1 MSDNMTKK
9 RILNVKSPTIVDSY
23 YEDEDFQK
31 ELDKVSDDILI
42 NAETNR
48 TIKNIRKTLASALKK
63 KYGFTNGE
71 LKELTSKILKIHGL
85 EASNFDALSS
95 FAKILESRVNDVSID
110 DNSNK
115 NEKTIAGVNNEI
127 TAAFRKL
134 VGYHMLYGVMKDLYG
149 QAEAKVLSGD
159 LYDFSLGL
167 SDSTNILIPYCWA
180 LDASKIVLEGRKFG
194 QLPSAPVHRVDSY
207 ISALDETVHQMSSHL
222 AGAIAVGTF
231 FLDIAHILIYKQRVP
246 FEKIKTDAVMRKHIE
261 NCFQTFVHS
270 VNHLSRNGVE
280 SPFTN
285 ISLFDRVKLK
295 GLVGPE
301 NYGWYF
307 ANKKEVALDNGLED
321 KMSSEEWQEFV
332 INYIIELQEIYAKFH
347 EKGDPLNNGI
357 PYRFPVT
364 TMNISKDDDDK
375 VLDEK
380 FFDFVCQRDIT
391 RFNIFTS
398 KGTKVASCCFSG
410 DQPILVR
417 NAKDVY
423 LTTFKDWKNTTP
435 YAVYKDNW
443 KVFHNGSWVEAN
455 EVVLPSRQMYKVT
468 TTNNKTIIVSDN
480 HLHVTYNGEIP
491 TSKLTTDDYLMFNTK
506 PLQSYPEKD
515 EGLTYKD
522 GYLIGAFIGDGSFGG
537 NIELA
542 SGNKEIYTINLSLN
556 KNCYQEIINDI
567 GLHSTYSIFDD
578 KELVSVR
585 ICSKEKVAFIK
596 RFVNGCHSAYTKELN
611 PNVLFQSLEFRKG
624 ILDGWYAT
632 DGGNSNRCYTISPKL
647 RDSMELL
654 ITSLGYNSTIS
665 VSDRTGEVAFINEE
679 TGKEYYKNYPL
690 WCVRWYD
697 SSNKRTMKDVYKWK
711 NNSMYFK
718 IKSIEKVDYND
729 ENIYCFEM
737 KNKDEPYFTLPNGII
752 THNCRLIND
761 AELLDMGSSVNSF
774 GGSTVSMGSHRVV
787 TINFARIA
795 YEANSMEDFYHILD
809 KRIRGAAK
817 VLKAHKV
824 LIGKME
830 EKGLEPFITR
840 GWIRMDRLFST
851 FGILGVVE
859 AKKILET
866 KFADQIEDGQDV
878 MKDYL
883 VYLNKH
889 SQEYAKELG
898 LFSNIEQIP
907 GESYAVRLATV
918 DNLIFDEDIIDAPLY
933 ANQFVPL
940 WEDATIW
947 EKLEADGKYNQLLTG
962 GGIVHAQ
969 LGSKTT
975 PSQNRKIIEY
985 AIKCGC
991 EHFVLNSVYSK
1002 CPKCGA
1008 VYDHKVASCSKCGH
1022 NEHMEYFTRI
1032 VGYFTSVDSWN
1043 PTRKNW
1049 EFQRRTFIDDSLM
1062 N

>member
-207 ISALDETVHQMSSHL
+207 ISALDETTHQMSSHL

-321 KMSSEEWQEFV
+321 KMSAEQWQEFV

-1022 NEHMEYFTRI
+1022 NEHMEYFTRV
-1032 VGYFTSVDSWN
+1032 VGFFVPVDCWN
-1043 PTRKNW
+1043 PTRRNW
-1049 EFQRRTFIDDSLM
+1049 EFERRTFIDDSLH

>member
-194 QLPSAPVHRVDSY
+194 QLPSAPVHRIDSY
-207 ISALDETVHQMSSHL
+207 ISALDETIHQMSSHL

-246 FEKIKTDAVMRKHIE
+246 FEKIKSDATMRKHIE

-321 KMSSEEWQEFV
+321 KMSAEQWQEFV

-398 KGTKVASCCFSG
+398 KGTKVASC
-410 DQPILVR
+410 
-417 NAKDVY
+417 
-423 LTTFKDWKNTTP
+423 
-435 YAVYKDNW
+435 
-443 KVFHNGSWVEAN
+443 
-455 EVVLPSRQMYKVT
+455 
-468 TTNNKTIIVSDN
+468 
-480 HLHVTYNGEIP
+480 
-491 TSKLTTDDYLMFNTK
+491 
-506 PLQSYPEKD
+506 
-515 EGLTYKD
+515 
-522 GYLIGAFIGDGSFGG
+522 
-537 NIELA
+537 
-542 SGNKEIYTINLSLN
+542 
-556 KNCYQEIINDI
+556 
-567 GLHSTYSIFDD
+567 
-578 KELVSVR
+578 
-585 ICSKEKVAFIK
+585 
-596 RFVNGCHSAYTKELN
+596 
-611 PNVLFQSLEFRKG
+611 
-624 ILDGWYAT
+624 
-632 DGGNSNRCYTISPKL
+632 
-647 RDSMELL
+647 
-654 ITSLGYNSTIS
+654 
-665 VSDRTGEVAFINEE
+665 
-679 TGKEYYKNYPL
+679 
-690 WCVRWYD
+690 
-697 SSNKRTMKDVYKWK
+697 
-711 NNSMYFK
+711 
-718 IKSIEKVDYND
+718 
-729 ENIYCFEM
+729 
-737 KNKDEPYFTLPNGII
+737 
-752 THNCRLIND
+752 CRLIND

-1022 NEHMEYFTRI
+1022 NEHMEYFTRV
-1032 VGYFTSVDSWN
+1032 VGFFVPVDCWN
-1043 PTRKNW
+1043 PTRRNW
-1049 EFQRRTFIDDSLM
+1049 EFERRTFIDDSLHG
-1062 N
+1062 

>member
-23 YEDEDFQK
+23 YEDDDFQK

-231 FLDIAHILIYKQRVP
+231 FLDIAHILIYKERVP

-321 KMSSEEWQEFV
+321 KMSAEQWQEFV

-364 TMNISKDDDDK
+364 TMNISKDDEDK

-398 KGTKVASCCFSG
+398 KGTKVASC
-410 DQPILVR
+410 
-417 NAKDVY
+417 
-423 LTTFKDWKNTTP
+423 
-435 YAVYKDNW
+435 
-443 KVFHNGSWVEAN
+443 
-455 EVVLPSRQMYKVT
+455 
-468 TTNNKTIIVSDN
+468 
-480 HLHVTYNGEIP
+480 
-491 TSKLTTDDYLMFNTK
+491 
-506 PLQSYPEKD
+506 
-515 EGLTYKD
+515 
-522 GYLIGAFIGDGSFGG
+522 
-537 NIELA
+537 
-542 SGNKEIYTINLSLN
+542 
-556 KNCYQEIINDI
+556 
-567 GLHSTYSIFDD
+567 
-578 KELVSVR
+578 
-585 ICSKEKVAFIK
+585 
-596 RFVNGCHSAYTKELN
+596 
-611 PNVLFQSLEFRKG
+611 
-624 ILDGWYAT
+624 
-632 DGGNSNRCYTISPKL
+632 
-647 RDSMELL
+647 
-654 ITSLGYNSTIS
+654 
-665 VSDRTGEVAFINEE
+665 
-679 TGKEYYKNYPL
+679 
-690 WCVRWYD
+690 
-697 SSNKRTMKDVYKWK
+697 
-711 NNSMYFK
+711 
-718 IKSIEKVDYND
+718 
-729 ENIYCFEM
+729 
-737 KNKDEPYFTLPNGII
+737 
-752 THNCRLIND
+752 CRLIND

-1022 NEHMEYFTRI
+1022 NEHMEYYSRI
-1032 VGYFTSVDSWN
+1032 VGFFVPVDCWN
-1043 PTRKNW
+1043 PTRRNW
-1049 EFQRRTFIDDSLM
+1049 EFQRRTYIDDSLHD
-1062 N
+1062 NN

>member
-1 MSDNMTKK
+1 MSELAVKK
-9 RILNVKSPTIVDSY
+9 ILNVKSPTIVDSY
-23 YEDEDFQK
+23 YEDEDFKK

-42 NAETNR
+42 NAETTR
-48 TIKNIRKTLASALKK
+48 TIKNIKKTLASALKK
-63 KYGFTNGE
+63 KYGFSNGE

-85 EASNFDALSS
+85 DATNFDTLAN
-95 FAKILESRVNDVSID
+95 FAKILDSRVNDVSID

-127 TAAFRKL
+127 TASNRKL
-134 VGYHMLYGVMKDLYG
+134 IGYHMLYGVMKDLYG

-180 LDASKIVLEGRKFG
+180 LDASKLVLEGRKFG

-246 FEKIKTDAVMRKHIE
+246 FEVVKNDPKMRKYIE

-280 SPFTN
+280 SSFTN
-285 ISLFDRVKLK
+285 ISLFDRVKLA
-295 GLVGPE
+295 GLIGQD

-307 ANKKEVALDNGLED
+307 ANKKDIAIDNGLED
-321 KMSSEEWQEFV
+321 KMSADEWKEFV
-332 INYIIELQEIYAKFH
+332 INYISELQEIYAKFH

-364 TMNISKDDDDK
+364 TMNISKDDEGN

-398 KGTKVASCCFSG
+398 KGTKVASC
-410 DQPILVR
+410 
-417 NAKDVY
+417 
-423 LTTFKDWKNTTP
+423 
-435 YAVYKDNW
+435 
-443 KVFHNGSWVEAN
+443 
-455 EVVLPSRQMYKVT
+455 
-468 TTNNKTIIVSDN
+468 
-480 HLHVTYNGEIP
+480 
-491 TSKLTTDDYLMFNTK
+491 
-506 PLQSYPEKD
+506 
-515 EGLTYKD
+515 
-522 GYLIGAFIGDGSFGG
+522 
-537 NIELA
+537 
-542 SGNKEIYTINLSLN
+542 
-556 KNCYQEIINDI
+556 
-567 GLHSTYSIFDD
+567 
-578 KELVSVR
+578 
-585 ICSKEKVAFIK
+585 
-596 RFVNGCHSAYTKELN
+596 
-611 PNVLFQSLEFRKG
+611 
-624 ILDGWYAT
+624 
-632 DGGNSNRCYTISPKL
+632 
-647 RDSMELL
+647 
-654 ITSLGYNSTIS
+654 
-665 VSDRTGEVAFINEE
+665 
-679 TGKEYYKNYPL
+679 
-690 WCVRWYD
+690 
-697 SSNKRTMKDVYKWK
+697 
-711 NNSMYFK
+711 
-718 IKSIEKVDYND
+718 
-729 ENIYCFEM
+729 
-737 KNKDEPYFTLPNGII
+737 
-752 THNCRLIND
+752 CRLIND

-795 YEANSMEDFYHILD
+795 YEANSLEDFYHILD

-866 KFADQIEDGQDV
+866 KFADEITEGQDV
-878 MKDYL
+878 MNDYL

-889 SQEYAKELG
+889 SAEYAKELV

-918 DNLIFDEDIIDAPLY
+918 DNLIFNENIIDAPLY

-975 PSQNRKIIEY
+975 SAQNRKIILY

-1022 NEHMEYFTRI
+1022 NEHMQYFTRV
-1032 VGYFTSVDSWN
+1032 VGFFVPVDSWN
-1043 PTRKNW
+1043 PTRRNW
-1049 EFQRRTFIDDSLM
+1049 EFQRRTFIDDSLHG
-1062 N
+1062 

>member
-246 FEKIKTDAVMRKHIE
+246 FEKIKSDATMRKYIE

-398 KGTKVASCCFSG
+398 KGTKVASC
-410 DQPILVR
+410 
-417 NAKDVY
+417 
-423 LTTFKDWKNTTP
+423 
-435 YAVYKDNW
+435 
-443 KVFHNGSWVEAN
+443 
-455 EVVLPSRQMYKVT
+455 
-468 TTNNKTIIVSDN
+468 
-480 HLHVTYNGEIP
+480 
-491 TSKLTTDDYLMFNTK
+491 
-506 PLQSYPEKD
+506 
-515 EGLTYKD
+515 
-522 GYLIGAFIGDGSFGG
+522 
-537 NIELA
+537 
-542 SGNKEIYTINLSLN
+542 
-556 KNCYQEIINDI
+556 
-567 GLHSTYSIFDD
+567 
-578 KELVSVR
+578 
-585 ICSKEKVAFIK
+585 
-596 RFVNGCHSAYTKELN
+596 
-611 PNVLFQSLEFRKG
+611 
-624 ILDGWYAT
+624 
-632 DGGNSNRCYTISPKL
+632 
-647 RDSMELL
+647 
-654 ITSLGYNSTIS
+654 
-665 VSDRTGEVAFINEE
+665 
-679 TGKEYYKNYPL
+679 
-690 WCVRWYD
+690 
-697 SSNKRTMKDVYKWK
+697 
-711 NNSMYFK
+711 
-718 IKSIEKVDYND
+718 
-729 ENIYCFEM
+729 
-737 KNKDEPYFTLPNGII
+737 
-752 THNCRLIND
+752 CRLIND

-947 EKLEADGKYNQLLTG
+947 EKLEVDGKYNQLLTG

-1022 NEHMEYFTRI
+1022 NEHMEYYSRI
-1032 VGYFTSVDSWN
+1032 VGFFVPVDCWN
-1043 PTRKNW
+1043 PTRRNW
-1049 EFQRRTFIDDSLM
+1049 EFQRRTYIDDSLHD
-1062 N
+1062 NN

>member
-1 MSDNMTKK
+1 MANSTIK

-23 YEDEDFQK
+23 YEDEDFKK

-42 NAETNR
+42 NAETTR
-48 TIKNIRKTLASALKK
+48 TIKNIKKTLASALKK
-63 KYGFTNGE
+63 KYGFSNGE
-71 LKELTSKILKIHGL
+71 LKELTSNILKIHGL
-85 EASNFDALSS
+85 DASNFDTLAN

-127 TAAFRKL
+127 TASNRKL
-134 VGYHMLYGVMKDLYG
+134 IGYHMLYGVMKDLYG

-180 LDASKIVLEGRKFG
+180 LDATKLVWEGRKFG

-207 ISALDETVHQMSSHL
+207 ISALDETIHQMSSHL
-222 AGAIAVGTF
+222 AGAIAIGTF
-231 FLDIAHILIYKQRVP
+231 FLDVAHILIYKQRVP
-246 FEKIKTDAVMRKHIE
+246 FEVVKNDATMRKYIE

-285 ISLFDRVKLK
+285 ISLFDRIKLA
-295 GLVGPE
+295 GLIGKD
-301 NYGWYF
+301 NYAWYF
-307 ANKKEVALDNGLED
+307 ANKKEIAIDNGLED
-321 KMSSEEWQEFV
+321 KMSAEQWEEFI
-332 INYIIELQEIYAKFH
+332 INYIMELQEIYAKFH

-364 TMNISKDDDDK
+364 TMNISKDDEGN

-398 KGTKVASCCFSG
+398 KGTKVASC
-410 DQPILVR
+410 
-417 NAKDVY
+417 
-423 LTTFKDWKNTTP
+423 
-435 YAVYKDNW
+435 
-443 KVFHNGSWVEAN
+443 
-455 EVVLPSRQMYKVT
+455 
-468 TTNNKTIIVSDN
+468 
-480 HLHVTYNGEIP
+480 
-491 TSKLTTDDYLMFNTK
+491 
-506 PLQSYPEKD
+506 
-515 EGLTYKD
+515 
-522 GYLIGAFIGDGSFGG
+522 
-537 NIELA
+537 
-542 SGNKEIYTINLSLN
+542 
-556 KNCYQEIINDI
+556 
-567 GLHSTYSIFDD
+567 
-578 KELVSVR
+578 
-585 ICSKEKVAFIK
+585 
-596 RFVNGCHSAYTKELN
+596 
-611 PNVLFQSLEFRKG
+611 
-624 ILDGWYAT
+624 
-632 DGGNSNRCYTISPKL
+632 
-647 RDSMELL
+647 
-654 ITSLGYNSTIS
+654 
-665 VSDRTGEVAFINEE
+665 
-679 TGKEYYKNYPL
+679 
-690 WCVRWYD
+690 
-697 SSNKRTMKDVYKWK
+697 
-711 NNSMYFK
+711 
-718 IKSIEKVDYND
+718 
-729 ENIYCFEM
+729 
-737 KNKDEPYFTLPNGII
+737 
-752 THNCRLIND
+752 CRLIND

-795 YEANSMEDFYHILD
+795 YEANSLDDFYHILD

-859 AKKILET
+859 AKKILESR
-866 KFADQIEDGQDV
+866 FGEEIQEGDDV
-878 MKDYL
+878 MHDFL

-889 SQEYAKELG
+889 STEYAKELG

-918 DNLIFDEDIIDAPLY
+918 DNMIFPDQDIIDAPLY

-975 PSQNRKIIEY
+975 SAQNRKIILY

-1022 NEHMEYFTRI
+1022 NEHMQYFTRV
-1032 VGYFTSVDSWN
+1032 VGFFVPVDSWN
-1043 PTRKNW
+1043 PTRRNW
-1049 EFQRRTFIDDSLM
+1049 EFQHRTFIDDSLHG
-1062 N
+1062 

>member
-194 QLPSAPVHRVDSY
+194 QLPSAPVHRIDSY

-246 FEKIKTDAVMRKHIE
+246 FEKIKSDAVMRKHIE

-1049 EFQRRTFIDDSLM
+1049 EFQRRTFIDDSLHG
-1062 N
+1062 

>member
-246 FEKIKTDAVMRKHIE
+246 FEKIKTDVVMRKHIE

-321 KMSSEEWQEFV
+321 KMSAEQWQEFV

-364 TMNISKDDDDK
+364 TMNISKDDEDK

>member
-1 MSDNMTKK
+1 MSELAVKK
-9 RILNVKSPTIVDSY
+9 ILNVKSPTIVDSY
-23 YEDEDFQK
+23 YEDEDFKK

-42 NAETNR
+42 NAETTR
-48 TIKNIRKTLASALKK
+48 TIKNIKKTLASALKK
-63 KYGFTNGE
+63 KYGFSNGE

-85 EASNFDALSS
+85 DATNFDTLAN
-95 FAKILESRVNDVSID
+95 FAKILDSRVNDVSID

-127 TAAFRKL
+127 TASNRKL
-134 VGYHMLYGVMKDLYG
+134 IGYHMLYGVMKDLYG

-180 LDASKIVLEGRKFG
+180 LDASKLVLEGRKFG

-246 FEKIKTDAVMRKHIE
+246 FEVVKNDPKMRKYIE

-285 ISLFDRVKLK
+285 ISLFDRVKLA
-295 GLVGPE
+295 GLIGQD

-307 ANKKEVALDNGLED
+307 ANKKDIAIDNGLED
-321 KMSSEEWQEFV
+321 KMSADEWKEFV
-332 INYIIELQEIYAKFH
+332 INYISELQEIYAKFH

-364 TMNISKDDDDK
+364 TMNISKDDEGN

-398 KGTKVASCCFSG
+398 KGTKVASC
-410 DQPILVR
+410 
-417 NAKDVY
+417 
-423 LTTFKDWKNTTP
+423 
-435 YAVYKDNW
+435 
-443 KVFHNGSWVEAN
+443 
-455 EVVLPSRQMYKVT
+455 
-468 TTNNKTIIVSDN
+468 
-480 HLHVTYNGEIP
+480 
-491 TSKLTTDDYLMFNTK
+491 
-506 PLQSYPEKD
+506 
-515 EGLTYKD
+515 
-522 GYLIGAFIGDGSFGG
+522 
-537 NIELA
+537 
-542 SGNKEIYTINLSLN
+542 
-556 KNCYQEIINDI
+556 
-567 GLHSTYSIFDD
+567 
-578 KELVSVR
+578 
-585 ICSKEKVAFIK
+585 
-596 RFVNGCHSAYTKELN
+596 
-611 PNVLFQSLEFRKG
+611 
-624 ILDGWYAT
+624 
-632 DGGNSNRCYTISPKL
+632 
-647 RDSMELL
+647 
-654 ITSLGYNSTIS
+654 
-665 VSDRTGEVAFINEE
+665 
-679 TGKEYYKNYPL
+679 
-690 WCVRWYD
+690 
-697 SSNKRTMKDVYKWK
+697 
-711 NNSMYFK
+711 
-718 IKSIEKVDYND
+718 
-729 ENIYCFEM
+729 
-737 KNKDEPYFTLPNGII
+737 
-752 THNCRLIND
+752 CRLIND

-795 YEANSMEDFYHILD
+795 YEANSLEDFYHILD

-866 KFADQIEDGQDV
+866 KFADEITEGQDV
-878 MKDYL
+878 MNDYL

-889 SQEYAKELG
+889 SAEYAKELG

-918 DNLIFDEDIIDAPLY
+918 DNLIFNENIIDAPLY

-975 PSQNRKIIEY
+975 SAQNRKIILY

-1008 VYDHKVASCSKCGH
+1008 VYDHKVTSCSKCGH

-1049 EFQRRTFIDDSLM
+1049 EFKKRTFIDDSLV

>member
-1 MSDNMTKK
+1 MANSTVK

-23 YEDEDFQK
+23 YEDEDFKK

-42 NAETNR
+42 NAETTR
-48 TIKNIRKTLASALKK
+48 TIKNIKKTLASALKK
-63 KYGFTNGE
+63 KYGFSNGE
-71 LKELTSKILKIHGL
+71 LKELTSNILKIHGL
-85 EASNFDALSS
+85 DASNFDTLAN

-127 TAAFRKL
+127 TASNRKL
-134 VGYHMLYGVMKDLYG
+134 IGYHMLYGVMKDLYG

-180 LDASKIVLEGRKFG
+180 LDASKLVMEGRKFG
-194 QLPSAPVHRVDSY
+194 QLPSGPSHRVDSY

-222 AGAIAVGTF
+222 AGAIAIGTF
-231 FLDIAHILIYKQRVP
+231 FLDIAHILIYKQRLP
-246 FEKIKTDAVMRKHIE
+246 FDKIKTDPMMRKYVE

-270 VNHLSRNGVE
+270 VNHLSRSGVE

-285 ISLFDRVKLK
+285 ISLFDRVKLA
-295 GLVGPE
+295 GLIGNE

-321 KMSSEEWQEFV
+321 KMTSEQWKEFV

-364 TMNISKDDDDK
+364 TMNISKDDDDN
-375 VLDEK
+375 VLDK
-380 FFDFVCQRDIT
+380 DFFEFVYNRDIT

-398 KGTKVASCCFSG
+398 KGTKVASC
-410 DQPILVR
+410 
-417 NAKDVY
+417 
-423 LTTFKDWKNTTP
+423 
-435 YAVYKDNW
+435 
-443 KVFHNGSWVEAN
+443 
-455 EVVLPSRQMYKVT
+455 
-468 TTNNKTIIVSDN
+468 
-480 HLHVTYNGEIP
+480 
-491 TSKLTTDDYLMFNTK
+491 
-506 PLQSYPEKD
+506 
-515 EGLTYKD
+515 
-522 GYLIGAFIGDGSFGG
+522 
-537 NIELA
+537 
-542 SGNKEIYTINLSLN
+542 
-556 KNCYQEIINDI
+556 
-567 GLHSTYSIFDD
+567 
-578 KELVSVR
+578 
-585 ICSKEKVAFIK
+585 
-596 RFVNGCHSAYTKELN
+596 
-611 PNVLFQSLEFRKG
+611 
-624 ILDGWYAT
+624 
-632 DGGNSNRCYTISPKL
+632 
-647 RDSMELL
+647 
-654 ITSLGYNSTIS
+654 
-665 VSDRTGEVAFINEE
+665 
-679 TGKEYYKNYPL
+679 
-690 WCVRWYD
+690 
-697 SSNKRTMKDVYKWK
+697 
-711 NNSMYFK
+711 
-718 IKSIEKVDYND
+718 
-729 ENIYCFEM
+729 
-737 KNKDEPYFTLPNGII
+737 
-752 THNCRLIND
+752 CRLIND

-866 KFADQIEDGQDV
+866 RFGDELRADDDV
-878 MKDYL
+878 MQDFL

-889 SQEYAKELG
+889 SQQYAKELG

-918 DNLIFDEDIIDAPLY
+918 DNMIFPEQDIIEAPLY

-940 WEDATIW
+940 WEEATIW

-975 PSQNRKIIEY
+975 PAQNKKIIEY

-1002 CPKCGA
+1002 CPECGA

-1022 NEHMEYFTRI
+1022 NGHIQYFTRV
-1032 VGYFTSVDSWN
+1032 VGFFVPVDSWN
-1043 PTRKNW
+1043 PTRRNW
-1049 EFQRRTFIDDSLM
+1049 EFNRRTFIDDSLHG
-1062 N
+1062 

>member
-1 MSDNMTKK
+1 MAERLTKK
-9 RILNVKSPTIVDSY
+9 ILNVKSPTIVDSY

-48 TIKNIRKTLASALKK
+48 TIKNIKKTLASALKK
-63 KYGFTNGE
+63 KYGFSNGE
-71 LKELTSKILKIHGL
+71 LKELTSNILKIHGL
-85 EASNFDALSS
+85 DASNFDALSS

-127 TAAFRKL
+127 TASFRKL

-231 FLDIAHILIYKQRVP
+231 FLDIAHILIYKERVP
-246 FEKIKTDAVMRKHIE
+246 FEKIKTDAIMRKHIE

-321 KMSSEEWQEFV
+321 KMSAEQWQEFV

-364 TMNISKDDDDK
+364 TMNISKDDDGK

-398 KGTKVASCCFSG
+398 KGTKVASC
-410 DQPILVR
+410 
-417 NAKDVY
+417 
-423 LTTFKDWKNTTP
+423 
-435 YAVYKDNW
+435 
-443 KVFHNGSWVEAN
+443 
-455 EVVLPSRQMYKVT
+455 
-468 TTNNKTIIVSDN
+468 
-480 HLHVTYNGEIP
+480 
-491 TSKLTTDDYLMFNTK
+491 
-506 PLQSYPEKD
+506 
-515 EGLTYKD
+515 
-522 GYLIGAFIGDGSFGG
+522 
-537 NIELA
+537 
-542 SGNKEIYTINLSLN
+542 
-556 KNCYQEIINDI
+556 
-567 GLHSTYSIFDD
+567 
-578 KELVSVR
+578 
-585 ICSKEKVAFIK
+585 
-596 RFVNGCHSAYTKELN
+596 
-611 PNVLFQSLEFRKG
+611 
-624 ILDGWYAT
+624 
-632 DGGNSNRCYTISPKL
+632 
-647 RDSMELL
+647 
-654 ITSLGYNSTIS
+654 
-665 VSDRTGEVAFINEE
+665 
-679 TGKEYYKNYPL
+679 
-690 WCVRWYD
+690 
-697 SSNKRTMKDVYKWK
+697 
-711 NNSMYFK
+711 
-718 IKSIEKVDYND
+718 
-729 ENIYCFEM
+729 
-737 KNKDEPYFTLPNGII
+737 
-752 THNCRLIND
+752 CRLIND

-866 KFADQIEDGQDV
+866 KFADQIEEGQDV

-975 PSQNRKIIEY
+975 PLQNKKIIEY

-1049 EFQRRTFIDDSLM
+1049 EFQRRTFIDDSLH

>member
-1 MSDNMTKK
+1 MANSTIK

-23 YEDEDFQK
+23 YEDEDFKK

-42 NAETNR
+42 NAETTR
-48 TIKNIRKTLASALKK
+48 TIKNIKKTLASALKK
-63 KYGFTNGE
+63 KYGFSNGE
-71 LKELTSKILKIHGL
+71 LKELTSNILKIHGL
-85 EASNFDALSS
+85 DASNFDTLAN

-127 TAAFRKL
+127 TASNRKL
-134 VGYHMLYGVMKDLYG
+134 IGYHMLYGVMKDLYG

-180 LDASKIVLEGRKFG
+180 LDATKLVWEGRKFG

-207 ISALDETVHQMSSHL
+207 ISALDETIHQMSSHL
-222 AGAIAVGTF
+222 AGAIAIGTF
-231 FLDIAHILIYKQRVP
+231 FLDVAHILIYKQRVP
-246 FEKIKTDAVMRKHIE
+246 FEVVKNDATMRKYIE

-285 ISLFDRVKLK
+285 ISLFDRIKLA
-295 GLVGPE
+295 GLIGKD
-301 NYGWYF
+301 NYAWYF
-307 ANKKEVALDNGLED
+307 ANKKEIAIDNGLED
-321 KMSSEEWQEFV
+321 KMSAEQWEEFI
-332 INYIIELQEIYAKFH
+332 INYIMELQEIYAKFH

-364 TMNISKDDDDK
+364 TMNISKDDEGN

-398 KGTKVASCCFSG
+398 KGTKVASC
-410 DQPILVR
+410 
-417 NAKDVY
+417 
-423 LTTFKDWKNTTP
+423 
-435 YAVYKDNW
+435 
-443 KVFHNGSWVEAN
+443 
-455 EVVLPSRQMYKVT
+455 
-468 TTNNKTIIVSDN
+468 
-480 HLHVTYNGEIP
+480 
-491 TSKLTTDDYLMFNTK
+491 
-506 PLQSYPEKD
+506 
-515 EGLTYKD
+515 
-522 GYLIGAFIGDGSFGG
+522 
-537 NIELA
+537 
-542 SGNKEIYTINLSLN
+542 
-556 KNCYQEIINDI
+556 
-567 GLHSTYSIFDD
+567 
-578 KELVSVR
+578 
-585 ICSKEKVAFIK
+585 
-596 RFVNGCHSAYTKELN
+596 
-611 PNVLFQSLEFRKG
+611 
-624 ILDGWYAT
+624 
-632 DGGNSNRCYTISPKL
+632 
-647 RDSMELL
+647 
-654 ITSLGYNSTIS
+654 
-665 VSDRTGEVAFINEE
+665 
-679 TGKEYYKNYPL
+679 
-690 WCVRWYD
+690 
-697 SSNKRTMKDVYKWK
+697 
-711 NNSMYFK
+711 
-718 IKSIEKVDYND
+718 
-729 ENIYCFEM
+729 
-737 KNKDEPYFTLPNGII
+737 
-752 THNCRLIND
+752 CRLIND

-795 YEANSMEDFYHILD
+795 YEANSLDDFYHILD

-859 AKKILET
+859 AKKILESR
-866 KFADQIEDGQDV
+866 FGEEIQEGDDV
-878 MKDYL
+878 MHDFL
-883 VYLNKH
+883 VYLNKY
-889 SQEYAKELG
+889 SAEYAKELG

-918 DNLIFDEDIIDAPLY
+918 DNMIFPDQDIIDAPLY

-975 PSQNRKIIEY
+975 SAQNRKIILY

-1022 NEHMEYFTRI
+1022 NEHMQYFTRV
-1032 VGYFTSVDSWN
+1032 VGFFVPVDSWN
-1043 PTRKNW
+1043 PTRRNW
-1049 EFQRRTFIDDSLM
+1049 EFQRRTFIDDSLHG
-1062 N
+1062 

>member
-1 MSDNMTKK
+1 MSDLTVKK
-9 RILNVKSPTIVDSY
+9 ILNVKSPTIVDSY
-23 YEDEDFQK
+23 YEDEDFKK

-42 NAETNR
+42 NAETTR
-48 TIKNIRKTLASALKK
+48 TIKNIKKTLASALKK
-63 KYGFTNGE
+63 KYGFSNGE
-71 LKELTSKILKIHGL
+71 LKELTSKILNIHGL
-85 EASNFDALSS
+85 DATNFDTLAN
-95 FAKILESRVNDVSID
+95 FAKILDSRVNDVSID

-127 TAAFRKL
+127 TASNRKL
-134 VGYHMLYGVMKDLYG
+134 IGYHMLYGVMKDLYG

-180 LDASKIVLEGRKFG
+180 LDASKLVWEGRKFG

-207 ISALDETVHQMSSHL
+207 ISALDETIHQMSSHL
-222 AGAIAVGTF
+222 AGAIAIGTF
-231 FLDIAHILIYKQRVP
+231 FLDVAHILIYKQRVP
-246 FEKIKTDAVMRKHIE
+246 FEVVKNDPTMRKYIE

-285 ISLFDRVKLK
+285 ISLFDRIKLS
-295 GLVGPE
+295 GLISKD
-301 NYGWYF
+301 NYAWYF
-307 ANKKEVALDNGLED
+307 ANKKAIAVDNGLENAMTD
-321 KMSSEEWQEFV
+321 EEWKEFV
-332 INYIIELQEIYAKFH
+332 INYIMELQEIYAKFH

-364 TMNISKDDDDK
+364 TMNISKDDDGNI
-375 VLDEK
+375 LDEN

-398 KGTKVASCCFSG
+398 KGTKVASCC
-410 DQPILVR
+410 
-417 NAKDVY
+417 
-423 LTTFKDWKNTTP
+423 
-435 YAVYKDNW
+435 
-443 KVFHNGSWVEAN
+443 
-455 EVVLPSRQMYKVT
+455 
-468 TTNNKTIIVSDN
+468 
-480 HLHVTYNGEIP
+480 
-491 TSKLTTDDYLMFNTK
+491 
-506 PLQSYPEKD
+506 
-515 EGLTYKD
+515 
-522 GYLIGAFIGDGSFGG
+522 
-537 NIELA
+537 
-542 SGNKEIYTINLSLN
+542 
-556 KNCYQEIINDI
+556 
-567 GLHSTYSIFDD
+567 
-578 KELVSVR
+578 
-585 ICSKEKVAFIK
+585 
-596 RFVNGCHSAYTKELN
+596 
-611 PNVLFQSLEFRKG
+611 
-624 ILDGWYAT
+624 
-632 DGGNSNRCYTISPKL
+632 
-647 RDSMELL
+647 
-654 ITSLGYNSTIS
+654 
-665 VSDRTGEVAFINEE
+665 
-679 TGKEYYKNYPL
+679 
-690 WCVRWYD
+690 
-697 SSNKRTMKDVYKWK
+697 
-711 NNSMYFK
+711 
-718 IKSIEKVDYND
+718 
-729 ENIYCFEM
+729 
-737 KNKDEPYFTLPNGII
+737 
-752 THNCRLIND
+752 RLIND
-761 AELLDMGSSVNSF
+761 AELLDMGSTVNSF

-795 YEANSMEDFYHILD
+795 YEANSMEDFYKILD

-830 EKGLEPFITR
+830 AKGLEPFITR

-866 KFADQIEDGQDV
+866 KFSDEIKEGQDV
-878 MKDYL
+878 MNDYL

-918 DNLIFDEDIIDAPLY
+918 DNLIFNDNIIDAPLY

-975 PSQNRKIIEY
+975 AAQNRKIILY

-1002 CPKCGA
+1002 CPECGS

-1022 NEHMEYFTRI
+1022 NEHMQYFTRV
-1032 VGYFTSVDSWN
+1032 VGFFVPVDSWN
-1043 PTRKNW
+1043 PTRRNW
-1049 EFQRRTFIDDSLM
+1049 EFQRRTFIDDSLHG
-1062 N
+1062 

>member
-1 MSDNMTKK
+1 MAERLTKK
-9 RILNVKSPTIVDSY
+9 ILNVKSPTIVDSY

-48 TIKNIRKTLASALKK
+48 TIKNIKKTLASALKK
-63 KYGFTNGE
+63 KYGFSNGE
-71 LKELTSKILKIHGL
+71 LKELTSNILKIHGL
-85 EASNFDALSS
+85 DASNFDALSS

-127 TAAFRKL
+127 TASFRKL

-207 ISALDETVHQMSSHL
+207 ISALDETIHQMSSHL

-231 FLDIAHILIYKQRVP
+231 FLDIAHILIYKERVP

-321 KMSSEEWQEFV
+321 KMSAEQWQEFV

-364 TMNISKDDDDK
+364 TMNISKDDDGK

-556 KNCYQEIINDI
+556 KNCYQKIINDI

-866 KFADQIEDGQDV
+866 KFADQIEEGQDV

-918 DNLIFDEDIIDAPLY
+918 DNLIFDEDIIDSPLY

-975 PSQNRKIIEY
+975 PLQNKKIIEY

-1008 VYDHKVASCSKCGH
+1008 VYDHKVASCLKCGH

>member
-246 FEKIKTDAVMRKHIE
+246 FEKIKSDATMRKYIE

-285 ISLFDRVKLK
+285 ISLFDRIKLK

-398 KGTKVASCCFSG
+398 KGTKVASC
-410 DQPILVR
+410 
-417 NAKDVY
+417 
-423 LTTFKDWKNTTP
+423 
-435 YAVYKDNW
+435 
-443 KVFHNGSWVEAN
+443 
-455 EVVLPSRQMYKVT
+455 
-468 TTNNKTIIVSDN
+468 
-480 HLHVTYNGEIP
+480 
-491 TSKLTTDDYLMFNTK
+491 
-506 PLQSYPEKD
+506 
-515 EGLTYKD
+515 
-522 GYLIGAFIGDGSFGG
+522 
-537 NIELA
+537 
-542 SGNKEIYTINLSLN
+542 
-556 KNCYQEIINDI
+556 
-567 GLHSTYSIFDD
+567 
-578 KELVSVR
+578 
-585 ICSKEKVAFIK
+585 
-596 RFVNGCHSAYTKELN
+596 
-611 PNVLFQSLEFRKG
+611 
-624 ILDGWYAT
+624 
-632 DGGNSNRCYTISPKL
+632 
-647 RDSMELL
+647 
-654 ITSLGYNSTIS
+654 
-665 VSDRTGEVAFINEE
+665 
-679 TGKEYYKNYPL
+679 
-690 WCVRWYD
+690 
-697 SSNKRTMKDVYKWK
+697 
-711 NNSMYFK
+711 
-718 IKSIEKVDYND
+718 
-729 ENIYCFEM
+729 
-737 KNKDEPYFTLPNGII
+737 
-752 THNCRLIND
+752 CRLIND

-1049 EFQRRTFIDDSLM
+1049 EFQKRTFIDDSLH

>member
-194 QLPSAPVHRVDSY
+194 QLPSAPVHRIDSY

-246 FEKIKTDAVMRKHIE
+246 FEKIKSDVTMRKHIE

-506 PLQSYPEKD
+506 PLQSYTEKD

-718 IKSIEKVDYND
+718 IKSIEKVDYDD

-1022 NEHMEYFTRI
+1022 NEHMEYFTRV
-1032 VGYFTSVDSWN
+1032 VGFFVPVDSWN
-1043 PTRKNW
+1043 PTRRNW
-1049 EFQRRTFIDDSLM
+1049 EFERRTFIDDSLH

>member
-307 ANKKEVALDNGLED
+307 ANKKEVALDNGLDD
-321 KMSSEEWQEFV
+321 KMSAEQWQEFV

-398 KGTKVASCCFSG
+398 KGTKVASC
-410 DQPILVR
+410 
-417 NAKDVY
+417 
-423 LTTFKDWKNTTP
+423 
-435 YAVYKDNW
+435 
-443 KVFHNGSWVEAN
+443 
-455 EVVLPSRQMYKVT
+455 
-468 TTNNKTIIVSDN
+468 
-480 HLHVTYNGEIP
+480 
-491 TSKLTTDDYLMFNTK
+491 
-506 PLQSYPEKD
+506 
-515 EGLTYKD
+515 
-522 GYLIGAFIGDGSFGG
+522 
-537 NIELA
+537 
-542 SGNKEIYTINLSLN
+542 
-556 KNCYQEIINDI
+556 
-567 GLHSTYSIFDD
+567 
-578 KELVSVR
+578 
-585 ICSKEKVAFIK
+585 
-596 RFVNGCHSAYTKELN
+596 
-611 PNVLFQSLEFRKG
+611 
-624 ILDGWYAT
+624 
-632 DGGNSNRCYTISPKL
+632 
-647 RDSMELL
+647 
-654 ITSLGYNSTIS
+654 
-665 VSDRTGEVAFINEE
+665 
-679 TGKEYYKNYPL
+679 
-690 WCVRWYD
+690 
-697 SSNKRTMKDVYKWK
+697 
-711 NNSMYFK
+711 
-718 IKSIEKVDYND
+718 
-729 ENIYCFEM
+729 
-737 KNKDEPYFTLPNGII
+737 
-752 THNCRLIND
+752 CRLIND

-975 PSQNRKIIEY
+975 SSQNRKIIEY

-1049 EFQRRTFIDDSLM
+1049 EFERRTFIDDSLH

>member
-1 MSDNMTKK
+1 MSDLTVKK
-9 RILNVKSPTIVDSY
+9 ILNVKSPTIVDSY
-23 YEDEDFQK
+23 YEDEDFKK

-42 NAETNR
+42 NAETTR
-48 TIKNIRKTLASALKK
+48 TIKNIKKTLASALKK
-63 KYGFTNGE
+63 KYGFSNGE
-71 LKELTSKILKIHGL
+71 LKELTSKILNIHGL
-85 EASNFDALSS
+85 DATNFDTLAN
-95 FAKILESRVNDVSID
+95 FAKILDSRVNDVSID

-127 TAAFRKL
+127 TASNRKL
-134 VGYHMLYGVMKDLYG
+134 IGYHMLYGVMKDLYG

-180 LDASKIVLEGRKFG
+180 LDASKLVWEGRKFG

-207 ISALDETVHQMSSHL
+207 ISALDETIHQMSSHL
-222 AGAIAVGTF
+222 AGAIAIGTF
-231 FLDIAHILIYKQRVP
+231 FLDVAHILIYKQRVP
-246 FEKIKTDAVMRKHIE
+246 FEVVKNDPTMRKYIE

-285 ISLFDRVKLK
+285 ISLFDRIKLS
-295 GLVGPE
+295 GLISKD
-301 NYGWYF
+301 NYAWYF
-307 ANKKEVALDNGLED
+307 ANKKAIAVDNGLENAMTD
-321 KMSSEEWQEFV
+321 EEWKEFV
-332 INYIIELQEIYAKFH
+332 ISYIMELQEIYAKFH

-364 TMNISKDDDDK
+364 TMNISKDDDGNI
-375 VLDEK
+375 LDEN

-398 KGTKVASCCFSG
+398 KGTKVASCC
-410 DQPILVR
+410 
-417 NAKDVY
+417 
-423 LTTFKDWKNTTP
+423 
-435 YAVYKDNW
+435 
-443 KVFHNGSWVEAN
+443 
-455 EVVLPSRQMYKVT
+455 
-468 TTNNKTIIVSDN
+468 
-480 HLHVTYNGEIP
+480 
-491 TSKLTTDDYLMFNTK
+491 
-506 PLQSYPEKD
+506 
-515 EGLTYKD
+515 
-522 GYLIGAFIGDGSFGG
+522 
-537 NIELA
+537 
-542 SGNKEIYTINLSLN
+542 
-556 KNCYQEIINDI
+556 
-567 GLHSTYSIFDD
+567 
-578 KELVSVR
+578 
-585 ICSKEKVAFIK
+585 
-596 RFVNGCHSAYTKELN
+596 
-611 PNVLFQSLEFRKG
+611 
-624 ILDGWYAT
+624 
-632 DGGNSNRCYTISPKL
+632 
-647 RDSMELL
+647 
-654 ITSLGYNSTIS
+654 
-665 VSDRTGEVAFINEE
+665 
-679 TGKEYYKNYPL
+679 
-690 WCVRWYD
+690 
-697 SSNKRTMKDVYKWK
+697 
-711 NNSMYFK
+711 
-718 IKSIEKVDYND
+718 
-729 ENIYCFEM
+729 
-737 KNKDEPYFTLPNGII
+737 
-752 THNCRLIND
+752 RLIND
-761 AELLDMGSSVNSF
+761 AELLDMGSTVNSF

-795 YEANSMEDFYHILD
+795 YEANSMEDFYKILD

-830 EKGLEPFITR
+830 AKGLEPFITR

-866 KFADQIEDGQDV
+866 KFSDEIKEGQDV
-878 MKDYL
+878 MNDYL

-918 DNLIFDEDIIDAPLY
+918 DNLIFNDNIIDAPLY

-975 PSQNRKIIEY
+975 AAQNRKIILY

-1002 CPKCGA
+1002 CPECGS

-1022 NEHMEYFTRI
+1022 NEHMQYFTRV
-1032 VGYFTSVDSWN
+1032 VGFFVPVDSWN
-1043 PTRKNW
+1043 PTRRNW
-1049 EFQRRTFIDDSLM
+1049 EFQRRTFIDDSLHG
-1062 N
+1062 

>member
-1 MSDNMTKK
+1 MSELAVKK
-9 RILNVKSPTIVDSY
+9 ILNVKSPTIVDSY
-23 YEDEDFQK
+23 YEDEDFKK

-42 NAETNR
+42 NAETTR
-48 TIKNIRKTLASALKK
+48 TIKNIKKTLASALKK
-63 KYGFTNGE
+63 KYGFSNGE

-85 EASNFDALSS
+85 DATNFDTLAN
-95 FAKILESRVNDVSID
+95 FAKILDSRVNDVSID

-127 TAAFRKL
+127 TASNRKL
-134 VGYHMLYGVMKDLYG
+134 IGYHMLYGVMKDLYG

-180 LDASKIVLEGRKFG
+180 LDASKLVLEGRKFG

-246 FEKIKTDAVMRKHIE
+246 FEVVKNDPKMRKYIE

-285 ISLFDRVKLK
+285 ISLFDRVKLA
-295 GLVGPE
+295 GLIGQD

-307 ANKKEVALDNGLED
+307 ANKKDIAIDNGLED
-321 KMSSEEWQEFV
+321 KMSADEWKEFV
-332 INYIIELQEIYAKFH
+332 INYISELQEIYAKFH

-364 TMNISKDDDDK
+364 TMNISKDDEGN

-398 KGTKVASCCFSG
+398 KGTKVASC
-410 DQPILVR
+410 
-417 NAKDVY
+417 
-423 LTTFKDWKNTTP
+423 
-435 YAVYKDNW
+435 
-443 KVFHNGSWVEAN
+443 
-455 EVVLPSRQMYKVT
+455 
-468 TTNNKTIIVSDN
+468 
-480 HLHVTYNGEIP
+480 
-491 TSKLTTDDYLMFNTK
+491 
-506 PLQSYPEKD
+506 
-515 EGLTYKD
+515 
-522 GYLIGAFIGDGSFGG
+522 
-537 NIELA
+537 
-542 SGNKEIYTINLSLN
+542 
-556 KNCYQEIINDI
+556 
-567 GLHSTYSIFDD
+567 
-578 KELVSVR
+578 
-585 ICSKEKVAFIK
+585 
-596 RFVNGCHSAYTKELN
+596 
-611 PNVLFQSLEFRKG
+611 
-624 ILDGWYAT
+624 
-632 DGGNSNRCYTISPKL
+632 
-647 RDSMELL
+647 
-654 ITSLGYNSTIS
+654 
-665 VSDRTGEVAFINEE
+665 
-679 TGKEYYKNYPL
+679 
-690 WCVRWYD
+690 
-697 SSNKRTMKDVYKWK
+697 
-711 NNSMYFK
+711 
-718 IKSIEKVDYND
+718 
-729 ENIYCFEM
+729 
-737 KNKDEPYFTLPNGII
+737 
-752 THNCRLIND
+752 CRLIND

-795 YEANSMEDFYHILD
+795 YEANSLEDFYHILD
-809 KRIRGAAK
+809 KRICGAAK

-866 KFADQIEDGQDV
+866 KFADEITEGQDV
-878 MKDYL
+878 MNDYL
-883 VYLNKH
+883 VYLNKR
-889 SQEYAKELG
+889 SAEYAKELG

-918 DNLIFDEDIIDAPLY
+918 DNLIFNENIIDAPLY

-969 LGSKTT
+969 LSSKTT
-975 PSQNRKIIEY
+975 SAQNRKIILY

-1022 NEHMEYFTRI
+1022 NEHMQYFTRV
-1032 VGYFTSVDSWN
+1032 VGFFVPVDSWN
-1043 PTRKNW
+1043 PTRRNW
-1049 EFQRRTFIDDSLM
+1049 EFQRRTFIDDSLHG
-1062 N
+1062 

>member
-1 MSDNMTKK
+1 MSDLTVKK
-9 RILNVKSPTIVDSY
+9 ILNVKSPTIVDSY
-23 YEDEDFQK
+23 YEDEDFKK

-42 NAETNR
+42 NAETTR
-48 TIKNIRKTLASALKK
+48 TIKNIKKTLASALKK
-63 KYGFTNGE
+63 KYGFSNGE
-71 LKELTSKILKIHGL
+71 LKELTSKILNIHGL
-85 EASNFDALSS
+85 DATNFDTLAN
-95 FAKILESRVNDVSID
+95 FAKILDSRVNDVSID

-127 TAAFRKL
+127 TASNRKL
-134 VGYHMLYGVMKDLYG
+134 IGYHMLYGVMKDLYG

-180 LDASKIVLEGRKFG
+180 LDASKLVMEGRKFG

-246 FEKIKTDAVMRKHIE
+246 FEVVKNDPTMRKYIE

-285 ISLFDRVKLK
+285 ISLFDRIKLS
-295 GLVGPE
+295 GLISKD
-301 NYGWYF
+301 NYAWYF
-307 ANKKEVALDNGLED
+307 ANKKAIAVDNGLENAMTD
-321 KMSSEEWQEFV
+321 EEWKEFV
-332 INYIIELQEIYAKFH
+332 ISYIMELQEIYAKFH

-364 TMNISKDDDDK
+364 TMNISKDDDGNI
-375 VLDEK
+375 LDEN

-398 KGTKVASCCFSG
+398 KGTKVASCC
-410 DQPILVR
+410 
-417 NAKDVY
+417 
-423 LTTFKDWKNTTP
+423 
-435 YAVYKDNW
+435 
-443 KVFHNGSWVEAN
+443 
-455 EVVLPSRQMYKVT
+455 
-468 TTNNKTIIVSDN
+468 
-480 HLHVTYNGEIP
+480 
-491 TSKLTTDDYLMFNTK
+491 
-506 PLQSYPEKD
+506 
-515 EGLTYKD
+515 
-522 GYLIGAFIGDGSFGG
+522 
-537 NIELA
+537 
-542 SGNKEIYTINLSLN
+542 
-556 KNCYQEIINDI
+556 
-567 GLHSTYSIFDD
+567 
-578 KELVSVR
+578 
-585 ICSKEKVAFIK
+585 
-596 RFVNGCHSAYTKELN
+596 
-611 PNVLFQSLEFRKG
+611 
-624 ILDGWYAT
+624 
-632 DGGNSNRCYTISPKL
+632 
-647 RDSMELL
+647 
-654 ITSLGYNSTIS
+654 
-665 VSDRTGEVAFINEE
+665 
-679 TGKEYYKNYPL
+679 
-690 WCVRWYD
+690 
-697 SSNKRTMKDVYKWK
+697 
-711 NNSMYFK
+711 
-718 IKSIEKVDYND
+718 
-729 ENIYCFEM
+729 
-737 KNKDEPYFTLPNGII
+737 
-752 THNCRLIND
+752 RLIND
-761 AELLDMGSSVNSF
+761 AELLDMGSTVNSF

-795 YEANSMEDFYHILD
+795 YEANSMEDFYKILD

-830 EKGLEPFITR
+830 AKGLEPFITR

-866 KFADQIEDGQDV
+866 KFSDEIKEGQDV
-878 MKDYL
+878 MNDYL

-918 DNLIFDEDIIDAPLY
+918 DNLIFNDNIIDAPLY

-975 PSQNRKIIEY
+975 AAQNRKIILY

-1002 CPKCGA
+1002 CPECGS

-1022 NEHMEYFTRI
+1022 NEHMQYFTRV
-1032 VGYFTSVDSWN
+1032 VGFFVPVDSWN
-1043 PTRKNW
+1043 PTRRNW
-1049 EFQRRTFIDDSLM
+1049 EFQRRTFIDDSLHG
-1062 N
+1062 

>member
-1 MSDNMTKK
+1 MSDLTVKK
-9 RILNVKSPTIVDSY
+9 ILNVKSPTIVDSY
-23 YEDEDFQK
+23 YEDEDFKK

-42 NAETNR
+42 NAETTR
-48 TIKNIRKTLASALKK
+48 TIKNIKKTLASALKK
-63 KYGFTNGE
+63 KYGFSNGE
-71 LKELTSKILKIHGL
+71 LKELTSKILNIHGL
-85 EASNFDALSS
+85 DATNFDTLAN
-95 FAKILESRVNDVSID
+95 FAKILDSRVNDVSID

-127 TAAFRKL
+127 TASNRKL
-134 VGYHMLYGVMKDLYG
+134 IGYHMLYGVMKDLYG

-180 LDASKIVLEGRKFG
+180 LDASKLVMEGRKFG

-246 FEKIKTDAVMRKHIE
+246 FEVVKNDPTMRKYIE

-285 ISLFDRVKLK
+285 ISLFDRVKLS
-295 GLVGPE
+295 GLVGAD

-307 ANKKEVALDNGLED
+307 ANKKDIALDNGLED
-321 KMSSEEWQEFV
+321 KMSADEWKDFV
-332 INYIIELQEIYAKFH
+332 INYIMELQEIYAKFH

-364 TMNISKDDDDK
+364 TMNISKDDDGNI
-375 VLDEK
+375 LDEN

-398 KGTKVASCCFSG
+398 KGTKVASC
-410 DQPILVR
+410 
-417 NAKDVY
+417 
-423 LTTFKDWKNTTP
+423 
-435 YAVYKDNW
+435 
-443 KVFHNGSWVEAN
+443 
-455 EVVLPSRQMYKVT
+455 
-468 TTNNKTIIVSDN
+468 
-480 HLHVTYNGEIP
+480 
-491 TSKLTTDDYLMFNTK
+491 
-506 PLQSYPEKD
+506 
-515 EGLTYKD
+515 
-522 GYLIGAFIGDGSFGG
+522 
-537 NIELA
+537 
-542 SGNKEIYTINLSLN
+542 
-556 KNCYQEIINDI
+556 
-567 GLHSTYSIFDD
+567 
-578 KELVSVR
+578 
-585 ICSKEKVAFIK
+585 
-596 RFVNGCHSAYTKELN
+596 
-611 PNVLFQSLEFRKG
+611 
-624 ILDGWYAT
+624 
-632 DGGNSNRCYTISPKL
+632 
-647 RDSMELL
+647 
-654 ITSLGYNSTIS
+654 
-665 VSDRTGEVAFINEE
+665 
-679 TGKEYYKNYPL
+679 
-690 WCVRWYD
+690 
-697 SSNKRTMKDVYKWK
+697 
-711 NNSMYFK
+711 
-718 IKSIEKVDYND
+718 
-729 ENIYCFEM
+729 
-737 KNKDEPYFTLPNGII
+737 
-752 THNCRLIND
+752 CRLIND

-795 YEANSMEDFYHILD
+795 YEANSMEDFYKILD

-830 EKGLEPFITR
+830 AKGLEPFITR

-866 KFADQIEDGQDV
+866 KFSDEIKEGQDV
-878 MKDYL
+878 MNDYL

-918 DNLIFDEDIIDAPLY
+918 DNLIFNDNIIDAPLY

-975 PSQNRKIIEY
+975 AAQNRKIILY

-1002 CPKCGA
+1002 CPECGS

-1022 NEHMEYFTRI
+1022 NEHMQYYSRI
-1032 VGYFTSVDSWN
+1032 VGFFVPIDSWN
-1043 PTRKNW
+1043 PTRRNW
-1049 EFQRRTFIDDSLM
+1049 EFQRRTYIDDSLHD
-1062 N
+1062 NK

>member
-231 FLDIAHILIYKQRVP
+231 FLDIAHILIYKERVP

-321 KMSSEEWQEFV
+321 KMSAEQWQEFV

-364 TMNISKDDDDK
+364 TMNISKDDEDK

-398 KGTKVASCCFSG
+398 KGTKVASC
-410 DQPILVR
+410 
-417 NAKDVY
+417 
-423 LTTFKDWKNTTP
+423 
-435 YAVYKDNW
+435 
-443 KVFHNGSWVEAN
+443 
-455 EVVLPSRQMYKVT
+455 
-468 TTNNKTIIVSDN
+468 
-480 HLHVTYNGEIP
+480 
-491 TSKLTTDDYLMFNTK
+491 
-506 PLQSYPEKD
+506 
-515 EGLTYKD
+515 
-522 GYLIGAFIGDGSFGG
+522 
-537 NIELA
+537 
-542 SGNKEIYTINLSLN
+542 
-556 KNCYQEIINDI
+556 
-567 GLHSTYSIFDD
+567 
-578 KELVSVR
+578 
-585 ICSKEKVAFIK
+585 
-596 RFVNGCHSAYTKELN
+596 
-611 PNVLFQSLEFRKG
+611 
-624 ILDGWYAT
+624 
-632 DGGNSNRCYTISPKL
+632 
-647 RDSMELL
+647 
-654 ITSLGYNSTIS
+654 
-665 VSDRTGEVAFINEE
+665 
-679 TGKEYYKNYPL
+679 
-690 WCVRWYD
+690 
-697 SSNKRTMKDVYKWK
+697 
-711 NNSMYFK
+711 
-718 IKSIEKVDYND
+718 
-729 ENIYCFEM
+729 
-737 KNKDEPYFTLPNGII
+737 
-752 THNCRLIND
+752 CRLIND

>member
-1 MSDNMTKK
+1 MANSTVK

-23 YEDEDFQK
+23 YEDEDFKK

-42 NAETNR
+42 NAETTR
-48 TIKNIRKTLASALKK
+48 TIKNIKKTLASALKK
-63 KYGFTNGE
+63 KYGFSNGE
-71 LKELTSKILKIHGL
+71 LKELTSNILKIHGL
-85 EASNFDALSS
+85 DASNFDTLAN

-127 TAAFRKL
+127 TASNRKL
-134 VGYHMLYGVMKDLYG
+134 IGYHMLYGVMKDLYG

-180 LDASKIVLEGRKFG
+180 LDASKLVMEGRKFG
-194 QLPSAPVHRVDSY
+194 QLPSGPSHRVDSY

-222 AGAIAVGTF
+222 AGAIAIGTF
-231 FLDIAHILIYKQRVP
+231 FLDIAHILIYKQRLP
-246 FEKIKTDAVMRKHIE
+246 FDKMKTDPMMRKYVE

-285 ISLFDRVKLK
+285 ISLFDRVKLA
-295 GLVGPE
+295 GLIGNE

-321 KMSSEEWQEFV
+321 KMTSEQWKEFV

-364 TMNISKDDDDK
+364 TMNISKDDDDN
-375 VLDEK
+375 VLDK
-380 FFDFVCQRDIT
+380 DFFEFVYNRDIT

-398 KGTKVASCCFSG
+398 KGTKVASC
-410 DQPILVR
+410 
-417 NAKDVY
+417 
-423 LTTFKDWKNTTP
+423 
-435 YAVYKDNW
+435 
-443 KVFHNGSWVEAN
+443 
-455 EVVLPSRQMYKVT
+455 
-468 TTNNKTIIVSDN
+468 
-480 HLHVTYNGEIP
+480 
-491 TSKLTTDDYLMFNTK
+491 
-506 PLQSYPEKD
+506 
-515 EGLTYKD
+515 
-522 GYLIGAFIGDGSFGG
+522 
-537 NIELA
+537 
-542 SGNKEIYTINLSLN
+542 
-556 KNCYQEIINDI
+556 
-567 GLHSTYSIFDD
+567 
-578 KELVSVR
+578 
-585 ICSKEKVAFIK
+585 
-596 RFVNGCHSAYTKELN
+596 
-611 PNVLFQSLEFRKG
+611 
-624 ILDGWYAT
+624 
-632 DGGNSNRCYTISPKL
+632 
-647 RDSMELL
+647 
-654 ITSLGYNSTIS
+654 
-665 VSDRTGEVAFINEE
+665 
-679 TGKEYYKNYPL
+679 
-690 WCVRWYD
+690 
-697 SSNKRTMKDVYKWK
+697 
-711 NNSMYFK
+711 
-718 IKSIEKVDYND
+718 
-729 ENIYCFEM
+729 
-737 KNKDEPYFTLPNGII
+737 
-752 THNCRLIND
+752 CRLIND

-866 KFADQIEDGQDV
+866 RFGDEISESDDV
-878 MKDYL
+878 MHDFL

-889 SQEYAKELG
+889 SQQYAKELG

-918 DNLIFDEDIIDAPLY
+918 DNMIFHEQDIIDAPLY

-940 WEDATIW
+940 WEEATIW

-975 PSQNRKIIEY
+975 PAQNKKIIEY

-1022 NEHMEYFTRI
+1022 NEHMQYFTRV
-1032 VGYFTSVDSWN
+1032 VGFFVPVDSWN
-1043 PTRKNW
+1043 PTRRNW
-1049 EFQRRTFIDDSLM
+1049 EFQRRTFIDDSLHG
-1062 N
+1062 

>member
-1 MSDNMTKK
+1 MSDLTVKK
-9 RILNVKSPTIVDSY
+9 ILNVKSPTIVDSY
-23 YEDEDFQK
+23 YEDEDFKK

-42 NAETNR
+42 NAETTR
-48 TIKNIRKTLASALKK
+48 TIKNIKKTLASALKK
-63 KYGFTNGE
+63 KYGFSNGE
-71 LKELTSKILKIHGL
+71 LKELTSKILNIHGL
-85 EASNFDALSS
+85 DATNFDTLAN
-95 FAKILESRVNDVSID
+95 FAKILDSRVNDVSID

-127 TAAFRKL
+127 TASNRKL
-134 VGYHMLYGVMKDLYG
+134 IGYHMLYGVMKDLYG

-180 LDASKIVLEGRKFG
+180 LDASKLVMEGRKFG

-207 ISALDETVHQMSSHL
+207 ISALDETIHQMSSHL
-222 AGAIAVGTF
+222 AGAIAIGTF
-231 FLDIAHILIYKQRVP
+231 FLDVAHILIYKQRVP
-246 FEKIKTDAVMRKHIE
+246 FEVVKNDPTMRKYIE

-285 ISLFDRVKLK
+285 ISLFDRIKLS
-295 GLVGPE
+295 GLISKD
-301 NYGWYF
+301 NYAWYF
-307 ANKKEVALDNGLED
+307 ANKKAIAVDNGLENAMTD
-321 KMSSEEWQEFV
+321 EEWKEFV
-332 INYIIELQEIYAKFH
+332 INYIMELQEIYAKFH

-364 TMNISKDDDDK
+364 TMNISKDDDGNI
-375 VLDEK
+375 LDEN

-398 KGTKVASCCFSG
+398 KGTKVASCC
-410 DQPILVR
+410 
-417 NAKDVY
+417 
-423 LTTFKDWKNTTP
+423 
-435 YAVYKDNW
+435 
-443 KVFHNGSWVEAN
+443 
-455 EVVLPSRQMYKVT
+455 
-468 TTNNKTIIVSDN
+468 
-480 HLHVTYNGEIP
+480 
-491 TSKLTTDDYLMFNTK
+491 
-506 PLQSYPEKD
+506 
-515 EGLTYKD
+515 
-522 GYLIGAFIGDGSFGG
+522 
-537 NIELA
+537 
-542 SGNKEIYTINLSLN
+542 
-556 KNCYQEIINDI
+556 
-567 GLHSTYSIFDD
+567 
-578 KELVSVR
+578 
-585 ICSKEKVAFIK
+585 
-596 RFVNGCHSAYTKELN
+596 
-611 PNVLFQSLEFRKG
+611 
-624 ILDGWYAT
+624 
-632 DGGNSNRCYTISPKL
+632 
-647 RDSMELL
+647 
-654 ITSLGYNSTIS
+654 
-665 VSDRTGEVAFINEE
+665 
-679 TGKEYYKNYPL
+679 
-690 WCVRWYD
+690 
-697 SSNKRTMKDVYKWK
+697 
-711 NNSMYFK
+711 
-718 IKSIEKVDYND
+718 
-729 ENIYCFEM
+729 
-737 KNKDEPYFTLPNGII
+737 
-752 THNCRLIND
+752 RLIND
-761 AELLDMGSSVNSF
+761 AELLDMGSTVNSF

-795 YEANSMEDFYHILD
+795 YEANSMEDFYKILD

-830 EKGLEPFITR
+830 AKGLEPFITR

-866 KFADQIEDGQDV
+866 KFSDEIKEGQDV
-878 MKDYL
+878 MNDYL

-918 DNLIFDEDIIDAPLY
+918 DNLIFNDNIIDAPLY

-975 PSQNRKIIEY
+975 AAQNRKIILY

-1002 CPKCGA
+1002 CPECGS

-1022 NEHMEYFTRI
+1022 NEHMQYFTRV
-1032 VGYFTSVDSWN
+1032 VGFFVPVDSWN
-1043 PTRKNW
+1043 PTRRNW
-1049 EFQRRTFIDDSLM
+1049 EFQRRTFIDDSLHG
-1062 N
+1062 

>member
-231 FLDIAHILIYKQRVP
+231 FLDIAHILIYKERVP

-321 KMSSEEWQEFV
+321 KMSAEQWQEFV

-398 KGTKVASCCFSG
+398 KGTKVASC
-410 DQPILVR
+410 
-417 NAKDVY
+417 
-423 LTTFKDWKNTTP
+423 
-435 YAVYKDNW
+435 
-443 KVFHNGSWVEAN
+443 
-455 EVVLPSRQMYKVT
+455 
-468 TTNNKTIIVSDN
+468 
-480 HLHVTYNGEIP
+480 
-491 TSKLTTDDYLMFNTK
+491 
-506 PLQSYPEKD
+506 
-515 EGLTYKD
+515 
-522 GYLIGAFIGDGSFGG
+522 
-537 NIELA
+537 
-542 SGNKEIYTINLSLN
+542 
-556 KNCYQEIINDI
+556 
-567 GLHSTYSIFDD
+567 
-578 KELVSVR
+578 
-585 ICSKEKVAFIK
+585 
-596 RFVNGCHSAYTKELN
+596 
-611 PNVLFQSLEFRKG
+611 
-624 ILDGWYAT
+624 
-632 DGGNSNRCYTISPKL
+632 
-647 RDSMELL
+647 
-654 ITSLGYNSTIS
+654 
-665 VSDRTGEVAFINEE
+665 
-679 TGKEYYKNYPL
+679 
-690 WCVRWYD
+690 
-697 SSNKRTMKDVYKWK
+697 
-711 NNSMYFK
+711 
-718 IKSIEKVDYND
+718 
-729 ENIYCFEM
+729 
-737 KNKDEPYFTLPNGII
+737 
-752 THNCRLIND
+752 CRLIND

>member
-321 KMSSEEWQEFV
+321 KMSAEQWQEFV

-375 VLDEK
+375 ILDEK

-398 KGTKVASCCFSG
+398 KGTKVASC
-410 DQPILVR
+410 
-417 NAKDVY
+417 
-423 LTTFKDWKNTTP
+423 
-435 YAVYKDNW
+435 
-443 KVFHNGSWVEAN
+443 
-455 EVVLPSRQMYKVT
+455 
-468 TTNNKTIIVSDN
+468 
-480 HLHVTYNGEIP
+480 
-491 TSKLTTDDYLMFNTK
+491 
-506 PLQSYPEKD
+506 
-515 EGLTYKD
+515 
-522 GYLIGAFIGDGSFGG
+522 
-537 NIELA
+537 
-542 SGNKEIYTINLSLN
+542 
-556 KNCYQEIINDI
+556 
-567 GLHSTYSIFDD
+567 
-578 KELVSVR
+578 
-585 ICSKEKVAFIK
+585 
-596 RFVNGCHSAYTKELN
+596 
-611 PNVLFQSLEFRKG
+611 
-624 ILDGWYAT
+624 
-632 DGGNSNRCYTISPKL
+632 
-647 RDSMELL
+647 
-654 ITSLGYNSTIS
+654 
-665 VSDRTGEVAFINEE
+665 
-679 TGKEYYKNYPL
+679 
-690 WCVRWYD
+690 
-697 SSNKRTMKDVYKWK
+697 
-711 NNSMYFK
+711 
-718 IKSIEKVDYND
+718 
-729 ENIYCFEM
+729 
-737 KNKDEPYFTLPNGII
+737 
-752 THNCRLIND
+752 CRLIND

>member
-207 ISALDETVHQMSSHL
+207 ISALDETIHQMSSHL

-321 KMSSEEWQEFV
+321 KMSAEQWQEFV

-398 KGTKVASCCFSG
+398 KGTKVASC
-410 DQPILVR
+410 
-417 NAKDVY
+417 
-423 LTTFKDWKNTTP
+423 
-435 YAVYKDNW
+435 
-443 KVFHNGSWVEAN
+443 
-455 EVVLPSRQMYKVT
+455 
-468 TTNNKTIIVSDN
+468 
-480 HLHVTYNGEIP
+480 
-491 TSKLTTDDYLMFNTK
+491 
-506 PLQSYPEKD
+506 
-515 EGLTYKD
+515 
-522 GYLIGAFIGDGSFGG
+522 
-537 NIELA
+537 
-542 SGNKEIYTINLSLN
+542 
-556 KNCYQEIINDI
+556 
-567 GLHSTYSIFDD
+567 
-578 KELVSVR
+578 
-585 ICSKEKVAFIK
+585 
-596 RFVNGCHSAYTKELN
+596 
-611 PNVLFQSLEFRKG
+611 
-624 ILDGWYAT
+624 
-632 DGGNSNRCYTISPKL
+632 
-647 RDSMELL
+647 
-654 ITSLGYNSTIS
+654 
-665 VSDRTGEVAFINEE
+665 
-679 TGKEYYKNYPL
+679 
-690 WCVRWYD
+690 
-697 SSNKRTMKDVYKWK
+697 
-711 NNSMYFK
+711 
-718 IKSIEKVDYND
+718 
-729 ENIYCFEM
+729 
-737 KNKDEPYFTLPNGII
+737 
-752 THNCRLIND
+752 CRLIND

-1022 NEHMEYFTRI
+1022 NEHMEYYSRV
-1032 VGYFTSVDSWN
+1032 VGFFVPVDSWN
-1043 PTRKNW
+1043 PTRRNW
-1049 EFQRRTFIDDSLM
+1049 EFQRRTYIDDSLHD
-1062 N
+1062 NN

>member
-1 MSDNMTKK
+1 MANNAVK

-23 YEDEDFQK
+23 YEDEDFKK

-42 NAETNR
+42 NAETTR
-48 TIKNIRKTLASALKK
+48 TIKNIKKTLASALKK
-63 KYGFTNGE
+63 KYGFSNGE
-71 LKELTSKILKIHGL
+71 LKELTSNILKIHGL
-85 EASNFDALSS
+85 DATNFDTLAN
-95 FAKILESRVNDVSID
+95 FAKILDSRVNDVSID

-127 TAAFRKL
+127 TASNRKL
-134 VGYHMLYGVMKDLYG
+134 IGYHMLYGVMKDLYG

-180 LDASKIVLEGRKFG
+180 LDASKLVLEGRKFG

-231 FLDIAHILIYKQRVP
+231 FLDVAHILIYKQRVP
-246 FEKIKTDAVMRKHIE
+246 FEVIKNDPSMRKYIE

-285 ISLFDRVKLK
+285 ISLFDRVKLS
-295 GLVGPE
+295 GLIGKD

-307 ANKKEVALDNGLED
+307 ANKKEIAVDNGLED
-321 KMSSEEWQEFV
+321 KMSTEQWEEFV
-332 INYIIELQEIYAKFH
+332 INYIMELQEIYAKFH

-364 TMNISKDDDDK
+364 TMNISKDDDDN

-398 KGTKVASCCFSG
+398 KGTKVASCC
-410 DQPILVR
+410 
-417 NAKDVY
+417 
-423 LTTFKDWKNTTP
+423 
-435 YAVYKDNW
+435 
-443 KVFHNGSWVEAN
+443 
-455 EVVLPSRQMYKVT
+455 
-468 TTNNKTIIVSDN
+468 
-480 HLHVTYNGEIP
+480 
-491 TSKLTTDDYLMFNTK
+491 
-506 PLQSYPEKD
+506 
-515 EGLTYKD
+515 
-522 GYLIGAFIGDGSFGG
+522 
-537 NIELA
+537 
-542 SGNKEIYTINLSLN
+542 
-556 KNCYQEIINDI
+556 
-567 GLHSTYSIFDD
+567 
-578 KELVSVR
+578 
-585 ICSKEKVAFIK
+585 
-596 RFVNGCHSAYTKELN
+596 
-611 PNVLFQSLEFRKG
+611 
-624 ILDGWYAT
+624 
-632 DGGNSNRCYTISPKL
+632 
-647 RDSMELL
+647 
-654 ITSLGYNSTIS
+654 
-665 VSDRTGEVAFINEE
+665 
-679 TGKEYYKNYPL
+679 
-690 WCVRWYD
+690 
-697 SSNKRTMKDVYKWK
+697 
-711 NNSMYFK
+711 
-718 IKSIEKVDYND
+718 
-729 ENIYCFEM
+729 
-737 KNKDEPYFTLPNGII
+737 
-752 THNCRLIND
+752 RLIND

-774 GGSTVSMGSHRVV
+774 GGSTISMGSHRVV

-795 YEANSMEDFYHILD
+795 YEANSLDDFYHILD

-859 AKKILET
+859 AKKILEAR
-866 KFADQIEDGQDV
+866 FGEEIPEGNDV
-878 MKDYL
+878 MHDFL

-889 SQEYAKELG
+889 SSEYAKELG

-1022 NEHMEYFTRI
+1022 NEHMEYFTRV
-1032 VGYFTSVDSWN
+1032 VGFFVPVDCWN
-1043 PTRKNW
+1043 PTRRNW
-1049 EFQRRTFIDDSLM
+1049 EFERRTFIDDSLH

>member
-231 FLDIAHILIYKQRVP
+231 FLDIAHILIYKERVP

-321 KMSSEEWQEFV
+321 KMSAEQWQEFV

-375 VLDEK
+375 ILDEK

-398 KGTKVASCCFSG
+398 KGTKVASC
-410 DQPILVR
+410 
-417 NAKDVY
+417 
-423 LTTFKDWKNTTP
+423 
-435 YAVYKDNW
+435 
-443 KVFHNGSWVEAN
+443 
-455 EVVLPSRQMYKVT
+455 
-468 TTNNKTIIVSDN
+468 
-480 HLHVTYNGEIP
+480 
-491 TSKLTTDDYLMFNTK
+491 
-506 PLQSYPEKD
+506 
-515 EGLTYKD
+515 
-522 GYLIGAFIGDGSFGG
+522 
-537 NIELA
+537 
-542 SGNKEIYTINLSLN
+542 
-556 KNCYQEIINDI
+556 
-567 GLHSTYSIFDD
+567 
-578 KELVSVR
+578 
-585 ICSKEKVAFIK
+585 
-596 RFVNGCHSAYTKELN
+596 
-611 PNVLFQSLEFRKG
+611 
-624 ILDGWYAT
+624 
-632 DGGNSNRCYTISPKL
+632 
-647 RDSMELL
+647 
-654 ITSLGYNSTIS
+654 
-665 VSDRTGEVAFINEE
+665 
-679 TGKEYYKNYPL
+679 
-690 WCVRWYD
+690 
-697 SSNKRTMKDVYKWK
+697 
-711 NNSMYFK
+711 
-718 IKSIEKVDYND
+718 
-729 ENIYCFEM
+729 
-737 KNKDEPYFTLPNGII
+737 
-752 THNCRLIND
+752 CRLIND

-1049 EFQRRTFIDDSLM
+1049 EFQRRTFIDDSLH